1 MPKKASKSPNGNFT
15 QKELL
20 LMIWD
25 RLDLIDQK
33 IEEML
38 EDKVSRKEMYS
49 VIGMLLTFAL
59 VIGSFLM

>member
-1 MPKKASKSPNGNFT
+1 MPKKQVKNPNGNFT

-25 RLDLIDQK
+25 RLDLLDQK
-33 IEEML
+33 IEEIL

>member
-1 MPKKASKSPNGNFT
+1 MPKTSKSPNGNFT

-25 RLDLIDQK
+25 PLDLIDQK

>member
-1 MPKKASKSPNGNFT
+1 MPKKQVKNPNGNFT

-25 RLDLIDQK
+25 RLDQLDQK
-33 IEEML
+33 IEEIL

>member
-1 MPKKASKSPNGNFT
+1 MPKTSKSPNGNFT

-38 EDKVSRKEMYS
+38 EDKVSRKEMY
-49 VIGMLLTFAL
+49 
-59 VIGSFLM
+59 